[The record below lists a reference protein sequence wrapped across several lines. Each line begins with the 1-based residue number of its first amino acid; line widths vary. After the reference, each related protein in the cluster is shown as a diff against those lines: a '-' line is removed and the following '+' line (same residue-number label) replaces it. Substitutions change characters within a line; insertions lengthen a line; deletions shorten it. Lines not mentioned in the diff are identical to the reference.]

1 MLETMRSDRPYR
13 DRADAGRRLCASL
26 SHLRGRAGL
35 VVLALPRGGIL
46 VGLPVAADLGCP
58 FDICLVRK
66 LGVPGQPELAAGAI
80 AADGTIVTNGEIIA
94 RTHTTERDLDAV
106 IATETEELNRRER
119 VYRGGAPMLDVAG
132 GTVVLV
138 DDGVATGA
146 TMRAALST
154 LRRQGA
160 AELIVAVPVGP
171 EGVDRDFPEADVVIC
186 PMTPQHFRGVGGA
199 YDDFAQLTD
208 EQVCAM
214 LDATRPTI
222 RRRGNR
228 RSD

>member
-1 MLETMRSDRPYR
+1 MLGTMTSARPYR
-13 DRADAGRRLCASL
+13 DRTDAGRRLCASL
-26 SHLRGRAGL
+26 SHLRGRTGL
-35 VVLALPRGGIL
+35 VVLALPRGGVP

-80 AADGTIVTNGEIIA
+80 AADSTIVTNDEIIA
-94 RTHTTERDLDAV
+94 RTHTTSRDLDAV
-106 IATETEELNRRER
+106 IAKETKELGRRER
-119 VYRGGAPMLDVAG
+119 VYRGGAPMVDVAG
-132 GTVVLV
+132 RTVVLV

-171 EGVDRDFPEADVVIC
+171 EGVARDFPEADVVIC

-214 LDATRPTI
+214 LDATRPTTW
-222 RRRGNR
+222 RRGNR